1 MRKGKLRFP
10 LAVFGLV
17 MTIALSM
24 AGQQPGQAQNPD
36 PQKPAERNA
45 VEQQA
50 PGAQPPATTPPGQGD
65 AKSAEKDKKPQD
77 AQPGEQK
84 PPEAGNLPPQS
95 GISKDR
101 LFWTL
106 PNFLTLENASQMPPL
121 TPGQKFKAVAKG
133 TFDPVQFS
141 YYFVLA
147 GISQAENSEPGY
159 GQGWEGYG
167 KRFGAIFG
175 DTTIENFM
183 VGAVFPSVLRQD
195 PRYFQKGKGGFAR
208 RWGYALSRILVTR
221 GDSGREQFNASEFF
235 GSALA
240 AGISTYSYHPRGD
253 KTVDNA
259 LSVWGTQVGLDA
271 VGNTV
276 KEFWPDIRRKFGRK
290 KGTAEAAAGKQ

>member
-1 MRKGKLRFP
+1 VQGQTKTGAPDNKP
-10 LAVFGLV
+10 QD
-17 MTIALSM
+17 
-24 AGQQPGQAQNPD
+24 QQPGEP
-36 PQKPAERNA
+36 KP
-45 VEQQA
+45 
-50 PGAQPPATTPPGQGD
+50 T
-65 AKSAEKDKKPQD
+65 QD
-77 AQPGEQK
+77 ANQ
-84 PPEAGNLPPQS
+84 PPQS

-183 VGAVFPSVLRQD
+183 VGAVFPSILRQD

-208 RWGYALSRILVTR
+208 RMGYALSRIVVTR

-290 KGTAEAAAGKQ
+290 KGTAEAGAGKQ